1 MSTVTAE
8 MPEKRLLTLSL
19 AFEETYVFGRL
30 ERAVEEVDKVRAT
43 EVRFTTVLEA
53 KVVQIPVLKFGVL
66 RILLCRTFMLQARAL
81 SVVEYAS

>member
-1 MSTVTAE
+1 M
-8 MPEKRLLTLSL
+8 RLLTLSL
-19 AFEETYVFGRL
+19 AFKETYVFGRL

-53 KVVQIPVLKFGVL
+53 KLVQIPVLKFSVL
-66 RILLCRTFMLQARAL
+66 RILSCGTFMLQVRAF